1 MSKKVTYGKEARDNM
16 LRGVDILADTVK
28 LTLGPKGRNVA
39 LDSGYGSPK
48 IVNDGVSIARE
59 IELED
64 KEQNAGADRK
74 SVV

>member
-1 MSKKVTYGKEARDNM
+1 MAKKVTYGKEARDNM
-16 LRGVDILADTVK
+16 LRGVDILANTVK

-59 IELED
+59 IELKFGGIKQYD
-64 KEQNAGADRK
+64 
-74 SVV
+74 